1 MENYLTKINEVVEKD
16 IIPLENDFLLHGF
29 LNVLPRLN
37 ECREK
42 VKKLGLWTPY
52 LSTKYG
58 GLGLTLLEF
67 AEVSEI
73 LGKSLLGHYC
83 FNSQAPDIGNIEL
96 LKDHANNELK
106 EKFLS
111 PLISGEI
118 RSCFGMTEPQNPGS
132 NPIWMDT
139 VAIKDGS
146 DYVIN
151 GNKWF
156 TSAADGASIC
166 VVMAVTD
173 PDADNKYSR
182 ASMFVVP
189 TDNPGFELVRN
200 IPVMGEEGEN
210 YTSHAETKFTDCRIP
225 STYMI
230 GEAGQGFMLAQE
242 RLGPG
247 RIHHCMRWIG
257 ICERALD
264 LMCKRVSSRELYPNK
279 FLSEKQTVQNWI
291 AESASEIYGARLM
304 VMDCAK
310 KVQKLQTKGARK
322 EISIIKL
329 CVADVLMKVLD
340 RAIQS
345 HGALGITDYTPLAYW
360 YRHERGARIYDGAD
374 EVHKNLIARTIL
386 KNYID

>member
-106 EKFLS
+106 DKFLS

-264 LMCKRVSSRELYPNK
+264 LMCKRVSSRELNPDK

>member
-1 MENYLTKINEVVEKD
+1 MENYLDKINEFVEQD

-29 LNVLPRLN
+29 LSVLPKLN

-52 LSTKYG
+52 LSSEYG
-58 GLGLTLLEF
+58 GLGLSLLEF
-67 AEVSEI
+67 AQVSEI
-73 LGKSLLGHYC
+73 MGKSLLGHYC

-96 LKDHANNELK
+96 LKDHASDELRD
-106 EKFLS
+106 KFLR
-111 PLISGEI
+111 PLILGEI

-139 VAIKDGS
+139 VAIKDGN

-156 TSAADGASIC
+156 TSSADGASIC

-173 PDADNKYSR
+173 SNSENKYSR

-200 IPVMGEEGEN
+200 IPVMGEEGEDYN
-210 YTSHAETKFTDCRIP
+210 SHGETKFTDCRIP
-225 STYMI
+225 ATYMI
-230 GEAGQGFMLAQE
+230 GNIGQGFMLAQE

-264 LMCKRVSSRELYPNK
+264 LMCKRVSSREINPNK
-279 FLSEKQTVQNWI
+279 FLSEKQTIQNWI
-291 AESASEIYGARLM
+291 AESAAEIYGARLM
-304 VMDCAK
+304 VLDCAK
-310 KVQKLQTKGARK
+310 KVQEFQTKGARK
-322 EISIIKL
+322 EISMIKL
-329 CVADVLMKVLD
+329 CVAKVLMKVLD

-360 YRHERGARIYDGAD
+360 YRHERAARIYDGPD
-374 EVHKNLIARTIL
+374 EVHKNLISRTIL
-386 KNYID
+386 KNYIV

>member
-52 LSTKYG
+52 LPTEYG

-264 LMCKRVSSRELYPNK
+264 LMCKRVSSRELNPDK

>member
-1 MENYLTKINEVVEKD
+1 MENYLDKINQFVEQD

-29 LNVLPRLN
+29 LSVLPKLN

-42 VKKLGLWTPY
+42 VKNLGLWTPY
-52 LSTKYG
+52 LSTEYG
-58 GLGLTLLEF
+58 GLGLSLVEF
-67 AEVSEI
+67 AQVSEI

-96 LKDHANNELK
+96 LKDHASDELRD
-106 EKFLS
+106 KFLI

-139 VAIKDGS
+139 VAIKDGN

-156 TSAADGASIC
+156 TSSADGASIC

-173 PDADNKYSR
+173 SNAENKYSR

-200 IPVMGEEGEN
+200 IPVMGEEGEDYN
-210 YTSHAETKFTDCRIP
+210 SHAETKFTDCRIP
-225 STYMI
+225 ATYMI
-230 GEAGQGFMLAQE
+230 GDIGQGFMLAQE

-264 LMCKRVSSRELYPNK
+264 LMCKRVSSREINPNQL
-279 FLSEKQTVQNWI
+279 LSEKQTIQNWI
-291 AESASEIYGARLM
+291 AESAAEIYGARLM

-310 KVQKLQTKGARK
+310 KVQEFQTKGARK
-322 EISIIKL
+322 EISMIKL
-329 CVADVLMKVLD
+329 CVAKVLMKVLD

-360 YRHERGARIYDGAD
+360 YRHERAARIYDGPD

-386 KNYID
+386 KNYIV

>member
-1 MENYLTKINEVVEKD
+1 MENYLDKINEFVEQD

-29 LNVLPRLN
+29 LSVLPKLN

-52 LSTKYG
+52 LSSEYG
-58 GLGLTLLEF
+58 GLGLSLLEF
-67 AEVSEI
+67 AQVSEI
-73 LGKSLLGHYC
+73 MGKSLLGHYC

-96 LKDHANNELK
+96 LKDHASDELRD
-106 EKFLS
+106 KFLR

-139 VAIKDGS
+139 VAIKDGN

-156 TSAADGASIC
+156 TSSADGASIC

-173 PDADNKYSR
+173 SNSENKYSR

-200 IPVMGEEGEN
+200 IPVMGEEGEDYN
-210 YTSHAETKFTDCRIP
+210 SHAETKFTDCRIP
-225 STYMI
+225 ATYMI
-230 GEAGQGFMLAQE
+230 GDIGQGFMLAQE

-264 LMCKRVSSRELYPNK
+264 LMCKRVSSREINPNK
-279 FLSEKQTVQNWI
+279 FLSEKQTIQNWI
-291 AESASEIYGARLM
+291 AESAAEIYGARLM
-304 VMDCAK
+304 VLDCAK
-310 KVQKLQTKGARK
+310 KVQEFQTKGARK
-322 EISIIKL
+322 EISMIKL
-329 CVADVLMKVLD
+329 CVAKVLMKVLD

-360 YRHERGARIYDGAD
+360 YRHERAARIYDGPD
-374 EVHKNLIARTIL
+374 EVHKNLISRTIL
-386 KNYID
+386 KNYIV

>member
-1 MENYLTKINEVVEKD
+1 MENYLDKINEFVEQD

-29 LNVLPRLN
+29 LSVLPKLN

-52 LSTKYG
+52 LSSEYG
-58 GLGLTLLEF
+58 GLGLSLLEF
-67 AEVSEI
+67 AQVSEI
-73 LGKSLLGHYC
+73 MGKSLLGHYC

-96 LKDHANNELK
+96 LKDHASDELRD
-106 EKFLS
+106 KFLR
-111 PLISGEI
+111 PLILGEI

-139 VAIKDGS
+139 VAIKDGN

-156 TSAADGASIC
+156 TSSADGASIC

-173 PDADNKYSR
+173 SNSENKYSR

-200 IPVMGEEGEN
+200 IPVMGEEGEDYN
-210 YTSHAETKFTDCRIP
+210 SHAETKFTDCRIP
-225 STYMI
+225 ATYMI
-230 GEAGQGFMLAQE
+230 GDIGQGFMLAQE

-264 LMCKRVSSRELYPNK
+264 LMCKRVSSREINPNK
-279 FLSEKQTVQNWI
+279 FLSEKQTIQNWI
-291 AESASEIYGARLM
+291 AESAAEIYGARLM
-304 VMDCAK
+304 VLDCAK
-310 KVQKLQTKGARK
+310 KVQEFQTKGARK
-322 EISIIKL
+322 EISMIKL
-329 CVADVLMKVLD
+329 CVAKVLMKVLD

-360 YRHERGARIYDGAD
+360 YRHERAARIYDGPD
-374 EVHKNLIARTIL
+374 EVHKNLISRTIL
-386 KNYID
+386 KNYIV

>member
-52 LSTKYG
+52 LSTEYG

-67 AEVSEI
+67 AQVSEI

-139 VAIKDGS
+139 VAIKDGR

-230 GEAGQGFMLAQE
+230 GEVGQGFMLAQE

-264 LMCKRVSSRELYPNK
+264 LMCKRVSSRELNPNK